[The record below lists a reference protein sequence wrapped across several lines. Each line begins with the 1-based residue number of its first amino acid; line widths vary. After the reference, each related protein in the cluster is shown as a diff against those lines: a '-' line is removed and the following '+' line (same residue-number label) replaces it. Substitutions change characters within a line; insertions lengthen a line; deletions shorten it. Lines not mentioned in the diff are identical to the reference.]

1 MSRVFA
7 HGALR
12 LYMLSMLEDHPRHG
26 YELIQ
31 LLEDRFLGMYTPSA
45 GTIYPRLS
53 SLEEDGLVEHDVIDG
68 KRVYRLTDAGRAELD
83 ARRDEIERITEQAAA
98 SARDLAREVR
108 DEVRASV
115 RDLRS
120 ELRDAVRDVRRE
132 ERRSKRR
139 DRAEREPSGT
149 RKLRKELD
157 AFVAGVLDDLGDL
170 DERTLDDDRMDAV
183 HAALLDARR
192 AVAEALAGVTEPEPA
207 SSTRA

>member
-12 LYMLSMLEDHPRHG
+12 LYMLSMLEDQPRHG

-68 KRVYRLTDAGRAELD
+68 KRVYRLTDAGRAEL
-83 ARRDEIERITEQAAA
+83 ASRRGEIDGIAERAAA
-98 SARDLAREVR
+98 SARELAREVR

-132 ERRSKRR
+132 ERRAGRR
-139 DRAEREPSGT
+139 QARTEPEPPDNQA
-149 RKLRKELD
+149 LRTELD
-157 AFVAGVLDDLGDL
+157 SFAGDVLDRVGDRTV
-170 DERTLDDDRMDAV
+170 DPERLAAV
-183 HAALLDARR
+183 REALLDARR
-192 AVAEALAGVTEPEPA
+192 AIAHALDGVSA
-207 SSTRA
+207 SQ